1 MDFYHMDEESR
12 IRLICKWVVDIVLV
26 VSFAWFIVYAF
37 GTSVTVSG
45 NSMQPVLKN
54 GDVVLMNRLAYDFGS
69 PDRMD
74 LVVFSRGGGENN
86 IKRVIGLPGETVQI
100 EGGVIYID
108 GAALEAEDG
117 LGQVELAGLAR
128 DPVTLGNDEYFL
140 LGDNRESSEDS
151 RFSNV
156 GNVKKEQIQGKAW
169 VRISPVTAF
178 GPIRARDTDLGRVE
192 RVNALS
198 RRLCAGPLPPEK
210 FRQAVEE
217 VRNAPAYPDAAQCA
231 MYAVISAAFSAFF
244 GGTLRDAATA
254 AVSGM
259 LLFGALRFC
268 QRLRLNGIL
277 QSMLASALAALAVML
292 MVGFGL
298 GQNPD
303 KIIIGNI
310 MLLIPGIALTT
321 SLRDMINGDT
331 ISGLLGLSEAVL
343 KALAIAIGF
352 AAVLMRMGG

>member
-108 GAALEAEDG
+108 GAVLEAEDG

-178 GPIRARDTDLGRVE
+178 GPIRARDTEDE
-192 RVNALS
+192 N
-198 RRLCAGPLPPEK
+198 
-210 FRQAVEE
+210 
-217 VRNAPAYPDAAQCA
+217 
-231 MYAVISAAFSAFF
+231 
-244 GGTLRDAATA
+244 
-254 AVSGM
+254 
-259 LLFGALRFC
+259 
-268 QRLRLNGIL
+268 
-277 QSMLASALAALAVML
+277 
-292 MVGFGL
+292 
-298 GQNPD
+298 
-303 KIIIGNI
+303 
-310 MLLIPGIALTT
+310 
-321 SLRDMINGDT
+321 
-331 ISGLLGLSEAVL
+331 
-343 KALAIAIGF
+343 
-352 AAVLMRMGG
+352 

>member
-54 GDVVLMNRLAYDFGS
+54 GDVVLMNRL
-69 PDRMD
+69 D

-178 GPIRARDTDLGRVE
+178 GPIRARDTEDE
-192 RVNALS
+192 N
-198 RRLCAGPLPPEK
+198 
-210 FRQAVEE
+210 
-217 VRNAPAYPDAAQCA
+217 
-231 MYAVISAAFSAFF
+231 
-244 GGTLRDAATA
+244 
-254 AVSGM
+254 
-259 LLFGALRFC
+259 
-268 QRLRLNGIL
+268 
-277 QSMLASALAALAVML
+277 
-292 MVGFGL
+292 
-298 GQNPD
+298 
-303 KIIIGNI
+303 
-310 MLLIPGIALTT
+310 
-321 SLRDMINGDT
+321 
-331 ISGLLGLSEAVL
+331 
-343 KALAIAIGF
+343 
-352 AAVLMRMGG
+352 